1 MMRRIKF
8 IRTQNKFTQQQ
19 VADALGISRSAYC
32 GYEIG
37 RRNVDIATL
46 RKLAKFYNIKIS
58 CFFEEEDSAVAETD
72 GEKEYVSVLT
82 KEERE
87 LVTRFRIAD
96 KDKKQKILKSIT
108 EE

>member
-1 MMRRIKF
+1 MMRRLKM

-19 VADALGISRSAYC
+19 IADALGISRSAYC

-46 RKLAKFYNIKIS
+46 KKLASFYNIKIS
-58 CFFEEEDSAVAETD
+58 CFFEEEILAISETD
-72 GEKEYVSVLT
+72 GEKEYVSSLT
-82 KEERE
+82 KEERD
-87 LVTRFRIAD
+87 LIAKFRIAD

>member
-58 CFFEEEDSAVAETD
+58 CFFEEEDSSVAETD